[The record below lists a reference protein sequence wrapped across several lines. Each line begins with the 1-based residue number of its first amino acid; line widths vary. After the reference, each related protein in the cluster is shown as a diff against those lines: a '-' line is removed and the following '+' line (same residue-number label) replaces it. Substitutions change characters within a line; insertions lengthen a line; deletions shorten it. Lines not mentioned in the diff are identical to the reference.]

1 MLHLLHYRNV
11 INCCVE
17 CGVWWS
23 RHVTC
28 GLCRAQDWTEPWWR
42 CGVSCPL
49 PGLPTHREKG
59 GKSRVQQTSSHFGD
73 HFRWLSRLVRLPA
86 MSSCKYFSSQAG
98 HTVYKLMRRIQ
109 DRCSLVKSNKAL
121 GTISRVSFTFRAT
134 TKAVACIIIVATTS
148 FSRDKTWAGTL
159 LVPLSGICL
168 HASCQT
174 LTSRFI
180 RLNPGI
186 VILQSLLD
194 FCGVHFK

>member
-1 MLHLLHYRNV
+1 MSSTAV
-11 INCCVE
+11 WSAE
-17 CGVWWS
+17 CGG
-23 RHVTC
+23 HVTSHVAC
-28 GLCRAQDWTEPWWR
+28 AELRTGLSPGGGVVWAVLSPACRHTARKE
-42 CGVSCPL
+42 GNLVS
-49 PGLPTHREKG
+49 
-59 GKSRVQQTSSHFGD
+59 SRPAATSETTY

-86 MSSCKYFSSQAG
+86 MSSCKYFSSQAR